1 MLALTELGQR
11 LRQERESKGLSL
23 EDLQKLTK
31 IQKRYLLGIEEGN
44 YEVMPGKFYVRAF
57 IKQYCEAIGLDTDA
71 IFEEYKSDIPST
83 QTEDMPQQLSRVRS
97 RKEIPQHTKGV
108 SKAYDY
114 LPTVLVVAGV
124 VVVGIIIW
132 VIAQNIVSDKN
143 KEQANQEA
151 PNSEVQQSNTQEE
164 TNETTAKNDNS
175 KSEDEQSAADKKEK
189 EKAEKEKEKEKAAKE
204 KAEKE
209 KAEKE
214 KAEKEKAEKEKAE
227 KEKAEKEKK
236 DSGKQEYKEVQK
248 TGRSATY
255 ALSGTDAFNL
265 EVTSTQADTWLDVKN
280 GKGNAFFSSILKKGE
295 TKEFDL
301 TKETEARVNI
311 GYSPGVELKV
321 NGKAVDL
328 PFDAS
333 KQVRQVVTIQY
344 QPAEAQ

>member
-175 KSEDEQSAADKKEK
+175 NSEDEQSAADKKEQ
-189 EKAEKEKEKEKAAKE
+189 
-204 KAEKE
+204 
-209 KAEKE
+209 
-214 KAEKEKAEKEKAE
+214 EKEKAEKEKAE

-328 PFDAS
+328 PFDSS

>member
-175 KSEDEQSAADKKEK
+175 NSEDEQSAADKKEQ
-189 EKAEKEKEKEKAAKE
+189 E

-209 KAEKE
+209 KA
-214 KAEKEKAEKEKAE
+214 AKEKAE

-328 PFDAS
+328 PFDSS

>member
-1 MLALTELGQR
+1 VLALTELGQR

-175 KSEDEQSAADKKEK
+175 KSEDEQSAADKKEQ
-189 EKAEKEKEKEKAAKE
+189 
-204 KAEKE
+204 EKE

-214 KAEKEKAEKEKAE
+214 KVAKEKAE

-328 PFDAS
+328 PFDSS

>member
-151 PNSEVQQSNTQEE
+151 PNSEVQQSNMQEE

-175 KSEDEQSAADKKEK
+175 KSEDEQSAADKKEQ
-189 EKAEKEKEKEKAAKE
+189 EKEKAA
-204 KAEKE
+204 
-209 KAEKE
+209 
-214 KAEKEKAEKEKAE
+214 KEKAE

-328 PFDAS
+328 PFDSS

>member
-175 KSEDEQSAADKKEK
+175 TSEDDQSAADKKEQ
-189 EKAEKEKEKEKAAKE
+189 
-204 KAEKE
+204 EKE

-214 KAEKEKAEKEKAE
+214 KAAKEKAE

-321 NGKAVDL
+321 NGKAIDL
-328 PFDAS
+328 PFDSS

>member
-175 KSEDEQSAADKKEK
+175 KSEDEQSAADKKEQ
-189 EKAEKEKEKEKAAKE
+189 
-204 KAEKE
+204 EKE

-214 KAEKEKAEKEKAE
+214 KAAKEKAE

-295 TKEFDL
+295 TKQFDL

-328 PFDAS
+328 PFDSS

>member
-1 MLALTELGQR
+1 VLALTELGQR

-189 EKAEKEKEKEKAAKE
+189 EKAEKEKAA
-204 KAEKE
+204 
-209 KAEKE
+209 
-214 KAEKEKAEKEKAE
+214 KEKAE

-321 NGKAVDL
+321 NGKAVEL
-328 PFDAS
+328 PFDSS

>member
-11 LRQERESKGLSL
+11 LRQERENKGLSL

-175 KSEDEQSAADKKEK
+175 NSEDEQSAADKKEQ
-189 EKAEKEKEKEKAAKE
+189 EKEKAA
-204 KAEKE
+204 
-209 KAEKE
+209 
-214 KAEKEKAEKEKAE
+214 KEKAE

-328 PFDAS
+328 PFDSS

>member
-1 MLALTELGQR
+1 MTELGQR
-11 LRQERESKGLSL
+11 LRQERENKGLSL

-143 KEQANQEA
+143 KEQASQEA

-175 KSEDEQSAADKKEK
+175 TSEDDQSAADKKEK
-189 EKAEKEKEKEKAAKE
+189 AEKEKAA
-204 KAEKE
+204 
-209 KAEKE
+209 
-214 KAEKEKAEKEKAE
+214 KEKAE

-328 PFDAS
+328 PFDSS

>member
-83 QTEDMPQQLSRVRS
+83 QTEDIPQQLSRVRS

-164 TNETTAKNDNS
+164 ANETTAKNDNS
-175 KSEDEQSAADKKEK
+175 TSEDDQSAADKKEQ
-189 EKAEKEKEKEKAAKE
+189 AKE

-209 KAEKE
+209 KA
-214 KAEKEKAEKEKAE
+214 AKEKAE

-328 PFDAS
+328 PFDSS

>member
-175 KSEDEQSAADKKEK
+175 KSEDEQSAADKKEQ
-189 EKAEKEKEKEKAAKE
+189 
-204 KAEKE
+204 EKE

-214 KAEKEKAEKEKAE
+214 KAAKEKAE

-311 GYSPGVELKV
+311 GYSSGVELKV

-328 PFDAS
+328 PFDSS

>member
-175 KSEDEQSAADKKEK
+175 KSEDEQSAADKKEQ
-189 EKAEKEKEKEKAAKE
+189 
-204 KAEKE
+204 
-209 KAEKE
+209 
-214 KAEKEKAEKEKAE
+214 E

-328 PFDAS
+328 PFDSS

>member
-11 LRQERESKGLSL
+11 LRQERENKGLSL

-175 KSEDEQSAADKKEK
+175 TSEDDQSAADK
-189 EKAEKEKEKEKAAKE
+189 KEKEKAAKE

-209 KAEKE
+209 KA
-214 KAEKEKAEKEKAE
+214 AKEKAE

-328 PFDAS
+328 PFDSS

>member
-1 MLALTELGQR
+1 MLALTDLGQR

-175 KSEDEQSAADKKEK
+175 KSEDEQSAADKKEQ
-189 EKAEKEKEKEKAAKE
+189 EKEKAAKE

-209 KAEKE
+209 KAK
-214 KAEKEKAEKEKAE
+214 

-328 PFDAS
+328 PFDSS

>member
-1 MLALTELGQR
+1 VLALTELGQR

-189 EKAEKEKEKEKAAKE
+189 EKAEKEKAA
-204 KAEKE
+204 
-209 KAEKE
+209 
-214 KAEKEKAEKEKAE
+214 KEKAE

-248 TGRSATY
+248 TGSSATY

-328 PFDAS
+328 PFDSS

>member
-175 KSEDEQSAADKKEK
+175 KSEDEQSAADKKEQ
-189 EKAEKEKEKEKAAKE
+189 EKEKAA
-204 KAEKE
+204 
-209 KAEKE
+209 
-214 KAEKEKAEKEKAE
+214 KEKAEKEKAE

>member
-175 KSEDEQSAADKKEK
+175 KSEDEQSAADKKEQ
-189 EKAEKEKEKEKAAKE
+189 EKEKAAKE

-209 KAEKE
+209 KAK
-214 KAEKEKAEKEKAE
+214 

-328 PFDAS
+328 PFDSS

>member
-1 MLALTELGQR
+1 MTELGQR

-108 SKAYDY
+108 TKAYDY

-175 KSEDEQSAADKKEK
+175 KSEDEQSAADKKEQ
-189 EKAEKEKEKEKAAKE
+189 EKEKAAKE
-204 KAEKE
+204 KA
-209 KAEKE
+209 A
-214 KAEKEKAEKEKAE
+214 KEKAE

-311 GYSPGVELKV
+311 GYSPGVELKI

-328 PFDAS
+328 PFDSS
-333 KQVRQVVTIQY
+333 KQVRQVVTIQH

>member
-175 KSEDEQSAADKKEK
+175 NSEDEQSAADKKEQ
-189 EKAEKEKEKEKAAKE
+189 EKEKAA
-204 KAEKE
+204 
-209 KAEKE
+209 
-214 KAEKEKAEKEKAE
+214 KEKAEKEKAE

-328 PFDAS
+328 PFDSS

>member
-108 SKAYDY
+108 TKAYDY

-175 KSEDEQSAADKKEK
+175 KSEDEQSAADKKEQ
-189 EKAEKEKEKEKAAKE
+189 EKEKAA
-204 KAEKE
+204 
-209 KAEKE
+209 
-214 KAEKEKAEKEKAE
+214 

-311 GYSPGVELKV
+311 GYSPGVELKI

-328 PFDAS
+328 PFDSS
-333 KQVRQVVTIQY
+333 KQVRQVVTIQH

>member
-1 MLALTELGQR
+1 LTELGQR

-108 SKAYDY
+108 SKVYDY

-175 KSEDEQSAADKKEK
+175 KSEDEQSAADKKEQ
-189 EKAEKEKEKEKAAKE
+189 
-204 KAEKE
+204 EKE

-214 KAEKEKAEKEKAE
+214 KAAKEKAE

-328 PFDAS
+328 PFDSS

>member
-1 MLALTELGQR
+1 MTELGQR

-175 KSEDEQSAADKKEK
+175 KSEDEQSAADKKEQ
-189 EKAEKEKEKEKAAKE
+189 
-204 KAEKE
+204 EKE

-214 KAEKEKAEKEKAE
+214 KVAKEKAE

-328 PFDAS
+328 PFDSS

>member
-175 KSEDEQSAADKKEK
+175 NSEDEQSAADKKEQ
-189 EKAEKEKEKEKAAKE
+189 
-204 KAEKE
+204 EKE

-227 KEKAEKEKK
+227 NEKK

-328 PFDAS
+328 PFDSS

>member
-143 KEQANQEA
+143 KEQANEEA

-175 KSEDEQSAADKKEK
+175 TSEDDQSAADKKEQ
-189 EKAEKEKEKEKAAKE
+189 EKAAKE

-209 KAEKE
+209 KAAKE
-214 KAEKEKAEKEKAE
+214 KAA

-321 NGKAVDL
+321 NGKAVEL
-328 PFDAS
+328 PFDSS

>member
-83 QTEDMPQQLSRVRS
+83 QTEDIPQQLSRVRS

-175 KSEDEQSAADKKEK
+175 TSEDDQSAADKKEQ
-189 EKAEKEKEKEKAAKE
+189 
-204 KAEKE
+204 EKE

-214 KAEKEKAEKEKAE
+214 KAAKEKAE

-328 PFDAS
+328 PFDSS

>member
-1 MLALTELGQR
+1 VLALTELGQR

-124 VVVGIIIW
+124 VVIGIIIW

-175 KSEDEQSAADKKEK
+175 KSEDEQSAADKKEQ
-189 EKAEKEKEKEKAAKE
+189 
-204 KAEKE
+204 EKE

-214 KAEKEKAEKEKAE
+214 KAAKEKAE

-328 PFDAS
+328 PFDSS

>member
-1 MLALTELGQR
+1 MTELGQR

-108 SKAYDY
+108 SKAFDY

-189 EKAEKEKEKEKAAKE
+189 EKAEKEKAA
-204 KAEKE
+204 
-209 KAEKE
+209 
-214 KAEKEKAEKEKAE
+214 KEKAE

-328 PFDAS
+328 PFDSS

>member
-1 MLALTELGQR
+1 VLALTELGQR

-175 KSEDEQSAADKKEK
+175 TSEDDQSAADKKEQ
-189 EKAEKEKEKEKAAKE
+189 
-204 KAEKE
+204 EKE

-214 KAEKEKAEKEKAE
+214 KAAKEKAE

-328 PFDAS
+328 PFDSS

>member
-124 VVVGIIIW
+124 VVIGIIIW

-189 EKAEKEKEKEKAAKE
+189 EKAEKEKAA
-204 KAEKE
+204 
-209 KAEKE
+209 
-214 KAEKEKAEKEKAE
+214 KEKAE

-328 PFDAS
+328 PFDSS

>member
-23 EDLQKLTK
+23 DDLQKLTK

-175 KSEDEQSAADKKEK
+175 NSEDEQSAADKKEQ
-189 EKAEKEKEKEKAAKE
+189 
-204 KAEKE
+204 EKE

-214 KAEKEKAEKEKAE
+214 KAAKEKAE

-280 GKGNAFFSSILKKGE
+280 GKGNAFFSSILKK
-295 TKEFDL
+295 
-301 TKETEARVNI
+301 V
-311 GYSPGVELKV
+311 
-321 NGKAVDL
+321 
-328 PFDAS
+328 
-333 KQVRQVVTIQY
+333 KQKNLI
-344 QPAEAQ
+344 

>member
-175 KSEDEQSAADKKEK
+175 KSEDDQSAADKKEQ
-189 EKAEKEKEKEKAAKE
+189 
-204 KAEKE
+204 EKE

-214 KAEKEKAEKEKAE
+214 KAAKEKAE

-255 ALSGTDAFNL
+255 ALSGTDAFSL

-328 PFDAS
+328 PFDSS

>member
-124 VVVGIIIW
+124 VVIGIIIW

-189 EKAEKEKEKEKAAKE
+189 EKAEKEKAA
-204 KAEKE
+204 
-209 KAEKE
+209 
-214 KAEKEKAEKEKAE
+214 

-328 PFDAS
+328 PFDSS

>member
-189 EKAEKEKEKEKAAKE
+189 EKEKAA
-204 KAEKE
+204 
-209 KAEKE
+209 
-214 KAEKEKAEKEKAE
+214 KEKAE

-328 PFDAS
+328 PFDSS

>member
-11 LRQERESKGLSL
+11 LRQERENKGLSL

-189 EKAEKEKEKEKAAKE
+189 EKAEKEKAA
-204 KAEKE
+204 
-209 KAEKE
+209 
-214 KAEKEKAEKEKAE
+214 

>member
-83 QTEDMPQQLSRVRS
+83 QTEDIPQQLSRVRS

-164 TNETTAKNDNS
+164 ANETTAKNDNS
-175 KSEDEQSAADKKEK
+175 TSEDDQSAADKKEQ
-189 EKAEKEKEKEKAAKE
+189 
-204 KAEKE
+204 EKE

-214 KAEKEKAEKEKAE
+214 KAA

-321 NGKAVDL
+321 NGKVVDL
-328 PFDAS
+328 PFDSS

>member
-175 KSEDEQSAADKKEK
+175 KSEDEQSAADKKEQ
-189 EKAEKEKEKEKAAKE
+189 
-204 KAEKE
+204 EKE

-214 KAEKEKAEKEKAE
+214 KAAKEKAEKEKAE

>member
-175 KSEDEQSAADKKEK
+175 NSEDEQSAADKKEQ
-189 EKAEKEKEKEKAAKE
+189 EKEKTEKEKAA
-204 KAEKE
+204 
-209 KAEKE
+209 
-214 KAEKEKAEKEKAE
+214 KEKAE

-328 PFDAS
+328 PFDSS

>member
-175 KSEDEQSAADKKEK
+175 KSEDEQNAADKKEK
-189 EKAEKEKEKEKAAKE
+189 EKEKAA
-204 KAEKE
+204 
-209 KAEKE
+209 
-214 KAEKEKAEKEKAE
+214 KEKAE

-328 PFDAS
+328 PFDSS

>member
-1 MLALTELGQR
+1 LTELGQR

-189 EKAEKEKEKEKAAKE
+189 EKAEKEKAA
-204 KAEKE
+204 
-209 KAEKE
+209 
-214 KAEKEKAEKEKAE
+214 KEKAE

-328 PFDAS
+328 PFDSS

>member
-175 KSEDEQSAADKKEK
+175 NSEDEQSAADKKEQ
-189 EKAEKEKEKEKAAKE
+189 
-204 KAEKE
+204 EKE

-214 KAEKEKAEKEKAE
+214 KAAKEKAE

-321 NGKAVDL
+321 NGKAVNL
-328 PFDAS
+328 PFDSS